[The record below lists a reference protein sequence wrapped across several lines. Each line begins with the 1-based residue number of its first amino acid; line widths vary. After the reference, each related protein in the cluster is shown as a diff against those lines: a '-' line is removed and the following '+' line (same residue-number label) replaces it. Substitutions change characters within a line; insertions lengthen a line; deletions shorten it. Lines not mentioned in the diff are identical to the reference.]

1 MSFTS
6 VQNLDKLNRPYQ
18 VLLAPGTNSGAEIEI
33 AAPFRTPQLKLN
45 CDQDPKSNHPRLER
59 STAIGPLKQV
69 GSLGCY
75 GSFMSDVTQE
85 GLPFCDTRAKCICA
99 IHVTSFSSISYYS
112 NSEIDLKNVIETNTP
127 IL

>member
-1 MSFTS
+1 MYCLGTIQLNVFYKCK
-6 VQNLDKLNRPYQ
+6 NLDKLNRHYQ
-18 VLLAPGTNSGAEIEI
+18 VLLAPDTNSGAEIEI

-75 GSFMSDVTQE
+75 GSFMNDVTQE
-85 GLPFCDTRAKCICA
+85 CDTFVILGQNVFVRYIEGEG
-99 IHVTSFSSISYYS
+99 ILSFF
-112 NSEIDLKNVIETNTP
+112 NRP
-127 IL
+127 